1 MFSGSYDMLDGK
13 FYKYADVIRSDFNE
27 ITNPRIINQLKMK
40 LRNHK
45 FFIRIADGRIP
56 CDSIF
61 IKKFVTQIEE
71 LEIESK
77 NIKRNEMD
85 ELFDFLLR
93 FNIHVC
99 FI

>member
-1 MFSGSYDMLDGK
+1 MLDGK

-56 CDSIF
+56 CDSMF
-61 IKKFVTQIEE
+61 IKKFVTKIEE
-71 LEIESK
+71 LEIECN
-77 NIKRNEMD
+77 NIKRKALD
-85 ELFDFLLR
+85 ELLKVLDCSII
-93 FNIHVC
+93 NVC
-99 FI
+99 FILIYQ

>member
-1 MFSGSYDMLDGK
+1 MFSGIFDNFDGEVND
-13 FYKYADVIRSDFNE
+13 FAEAIRSDFNE
-27 ITNPRIINQLKMK
+27 ITNPRIINQLKIK

-45 FFIRIADGRIP
+45 FFICIADGRIP

-93 FNIHVC
+93 LNIHVC